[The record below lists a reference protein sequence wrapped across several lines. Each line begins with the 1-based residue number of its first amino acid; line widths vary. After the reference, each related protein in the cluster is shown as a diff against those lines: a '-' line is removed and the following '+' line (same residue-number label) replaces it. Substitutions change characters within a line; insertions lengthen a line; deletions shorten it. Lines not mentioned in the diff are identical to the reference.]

1 MIVQNTGI
9 QDTVLAENSDAAKIL
24 LMNKVIDHFLPLFR
38 EEIEKKKKVLSGY
51 QKDYKKLKTE
61 ISKTQQVV
69 IKYRD
74 GLKRELVIQEILD
87 DAAFLFS
94 RDILY
99 GQNKHKVLD
108 ILDSLRQSDLISLI
122 SKRKALRALIQKN
135 VKKVI
140 IN

>member
-9 QDTVLAENSDAAKIL
+9 MDTVLVENSDAAKIL

-38 EEIEKKKKVLSGY
+38 EEIEQKKKVLGGY
-51 QKDYKKLKTE
+51 QKDHAKLKSE
-61 ISKTQQVV
+61 ISKTQKSVN
-69 IKYRD
+69 KYRE
-74 GLKRELVIQEILD
+74 GLKRELLIQEIID

-99 GQNKHKVLD
+99 GQNKQKVLD
-108 ILDSLRQSDLISLI
+108 ILNSLRQSDLTSLM
-122 SKRKALRALIQKN
+122 SRRKALRVLIQKN

-140 IN
+140 TN

>member
-99 GQNKHKVLD
+99 GQNKQKVLD